1 MENRELTNNKIS
13 RARHSTAAT
22 LTVTAM
28 TVASESGIEVV
39 LDPSVTAQLLLL
51 SEESLTFCVNV

>member
-51 SEESLTFCVNV
+51 SEKS